1 MSKETI
7 LILDKE
13 NHTRWILKAFLEGE
27 RYIVIAVDTVER
39 ALQNFAEFEVS
50 GLITEYWIDQA
61 STLDTIRQLKAR
73 SPEAYVMMLTTDDV
87 GEKEYGELMGA
98 GVDDYFVK
106 PAPTWK
112 ILIHLKKGLKQR
124 STLLQKKRLEHEL
137 ARLKEKGEVDDA
149 GVIEKGDEDSAREI
163 EESIAVPENR
173 VGSKSAN

>member
-1 MSKETI
+1 
-7 LILDKE
+7 LDKE
-13 NHTRWILKAFLEGE
+13 NHTRWILKALLEAE

-50 GLITEYWIDQA
+50 ALITEYWIDQV
-61 STLDTIRQLKAR
+61 STLDTIRELKAR

-87 GEKEYGELMGA
+87 GEKEYEELISV

-124 STLLQKKRLEHEL
+124 SILLQKKRLEHEL
-137 ARLKEKGEVDDA
+137 VRLKEKGEDVGA
-149 GVIEKGDEDSAREI
+149 GVTEKGDEDSAQEI
-163 EESIAVPENR
+163 EESVPVPENR
-173 VGSKSAN
+173 VGSKAAG